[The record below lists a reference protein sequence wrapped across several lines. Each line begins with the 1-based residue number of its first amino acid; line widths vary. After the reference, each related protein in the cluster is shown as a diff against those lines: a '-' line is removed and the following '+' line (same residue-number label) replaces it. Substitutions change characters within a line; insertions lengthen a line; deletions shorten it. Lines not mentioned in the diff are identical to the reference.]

1 MVAAGTSGED
11 DAMDAIDSLPVW
23 KVELAQGLVEHD
35 VRGELTLTDTHVVF
49 MPTDSEIGATIA
61 YTAIVQVKRLKL
73 SPVLLV
79 RWIDEGERRETAYY
93 VAKPPP
99 MAKSRQDDESEIALG
114 RIMKPSRRLQQRRN
128 STYLAETGTVM
139 KPVIKAWVAEVNRRR
154 AAVS

>member
-11 DAMDAIDSLPVW
+11 GAMDPLPVW
-23 KVELAQGLVEHD
+23 KVELAQGLVDHD
-35 VRGELTLTDTHVVF
+35 VHGELTLTDTHVVF
-49 MPTDSEIGATIA
+49 MPADSEIGATIA
-61 YTAIVQVKRLKL
+61 YDAILQVKRLKL

-79 RWIDEGERRETAYY
+79 RWVDEGERRETAYY

-99 MAKSRQDDESEIALG
+99 MARSRRDDEAEVALG
-114 RIMKPSRRLQQRRN
+114 RLIKPSRRMQQRRN

-139 KPVIKAWVAEVNRRR
+139 KPVMKAWVAEVNRRR